1 MIDAFGQPKQAYET
15 LRRIYQPVLVSLE
28 YPLRAYRPNDPL
40 CGTLWVVNDRV
51 EALVDCHL
59 KVWLDDGL
67 VHEQD
72 CSASANTATPIG
84 RLAIALPAGFAE
96 LRLELHQRNSLLA
109 QNVYDLRFH
118 DGNRRRL
125 DQILRRRLV
134 DIILD

>member
-1 MIDAFGQPKQAYET
+1 MIDAFGRPKQAYET

-28 YPLRAYRPNDPL
+28 YPLRAYRPNDRL
-40 CGTLWVVNDRV
+40 CGTLWVVNDRL
-51 EALVDCHL
+51 EALRDCHL
-59 KVWLDDGL
+59 MAWLDDGL

-84 RLAIALPAGFAE
+84 RLAVALPAGIAE
-96 LRLELHQRNSLLA
+96 LRLELRQRNSLLA